1 MRTPTPGDKLWPSM
15 HSDGGHDTR
24 VRLRATLLLDDCPPG
39 SGGFT
44 LCLGPLGAFN
54 RSSRFPQ

>member
-44 LCLGPLGAFN
+44 LCPGPLPRGV
-54 RSSRFPQ
+54 